1 MAKNK
6 FSKGKKP
13 GQHLARPA
21 ATNPPP
27 APPAPVVEDIDE
39 EEESPEPSLE
49 EMALNLRA
57 ILEETE
63 VKARRLRD
71 SMELPSVAI
80 EELEDKLAD
89 EQKERGQLEA
99 TVASQKERLEE
110 LEKLH
115 AAARGQVEE
124 LESQLGL
131 LEQEKR
137 HLGSE
142 LDERQ
147 RDTGDLEA
155 RLDEAL
161 KSRQHLAD
169 QLAEAERSRQNLEER
184 LSGAD
189 GLSTRLDEAERA
201 RVEIEERLRSADETH
216 AAALRKFEE
225 KLAEHDLLRTR
236 CQEAEAR
243 RDELD
248 ARLKELEGG
257 ASGLQAKQ
265 REAENRLGELE
276 DKLQGAQADLLEG
289 ESRLEE
295 AQRKARLLEEQL
307 EEARRAKAEVE
318 RHMEE
323 AQQLRDDLLSQ
334 LEQAQLTAAEHQ
346 GRTHELEG
354 KQQELAKAS
363 TQVIEL
369 REMLD
374 MLEANLLEAEDK
386 LACAPTRSQLED
398 ALARAQ
404 EAEERVGELTTAAD
418 EVEQKLRQSEFRL
431 GQIKQIFEET
441 DEAARAAEERADAAE
456 RRAREAERK
465 LRQLEV
471 ATGRVADAAGEAAA
485 GAPEGSDGVELSS
498 LRKKLESAE
507 RESLESVERAE
518 LAEQKLIELEDEV
531 REANERAM
539 ELEEKFGEVE
549 ANSIRLREELEQ
561 ACQQLE
567 ETRSQADPS
576 QFEELRQKL
585 QDTEA
590 RAKAA
595 EQKSRESVDRLFQSE
610 QRMVAASARTRT
622 AEERI
627 VTLERELDNLKRKFH
642 EAEERMKSGEAA
654 ELDPETERMA
664 FEDRLTSLP
673 NFNILQQ
680 YIDYTFK
687 QVHRYKRG
695 AALLCI
701 DLDRF
706 KVIND
711 TLGFR
716 AGDEVLRQVADR
728 LKALVRESDVLGRRG
743 DDEFL
748 ILLSELERGDLPE
761 VRTPEDWARACN
773 QMSTLVSNRIL
784 SALAPPYSVQNQKLH
799 VTASIGASVSLDA
812 ETAEEFIEHAETAMV
827 AAKEAGRNNLQFYTA
842 DLKQRRQRKLS
853 FDGQLRQALENDEF
867 TLLYQ
872 PIVHLSSGR
881 LAGAEALLRWRHP
894 EMNRLLAPEEFL
906 SIAEETGLIVPIGT
920 WALMQA
926 CRQAA
931 LWRDEGL
938 DLFTAVNMSTR
949 QLMQADLPK
958 TFLKAFEVTNI
969 DPKMLVVDIL
979 EGSSLVDPERIDQ
992 NLEELTRLGVAISID
1007 DFGVGFSSLKRLGK
1021 VKMLKFHQSLVQDVG
1036 SRHGSSICVAMLG
1049 ICSTLAV
1056 RSVAEGVETA
1066 EQATF
1071 FLDKGCELAQGFYFS
1086 DPVLPDE
1093 ITEMWLDNR
1102 TWSGF

>member
-1 MAKNK
+1 MGKNK

-13 GQHLARPA
+13 GQNVAKPA
-21 ATNPPP
+21 AATPLP
-27 APPAPVVEDIDE
+27 APESPVE
-39 EEESPEPSLE
+39 EEFADEDESPEPSLE

-89 EQKERGQLEA
+89 EQKVRAQLEA
-99 TVASQKERLEE
+99 TVAVQKERLEE
-110 LEKLH
+110 LEKLQT
-115 AAARGQVEE
+115 ATRGQVEA
-124 LESQLGL
+124 LENQIAQV
-131 LEQEKR
+131 EQEKR

-155 RLDEAL
+155 RLDEAI
-161 KSRQHLAD
+161 KARQRLTD
-169 QLAEAERSRQNLEER
+169 QMAEAERARQDLEER
-184 LSGAD
+184 LSGDD
-189 GLSTRLDEAERA
+189 GLAIRLAEAEKARA
-201 RVEIEERLRSADETH
+201 ELEERLRNADETH
-216 AAALRKFEE
+216 AEALREFDE
-225 KLAEHDLLRTR
+225 KLAEHDALKARL
-236 CQEAEAR
+236 QEVEAR
-243 RDELD
+243 RDELE

-276 DKLQGAQADLLEG
+276 DKLQGAQAELLEG

-295 AQRKARLLEEQL
+295 TQRKARVLEEQL

-323 AQQLRDDLLSQ
+323 AQQLRDDLLGQ
-334 LEQAQLTAAEHQ
+334 LEQAQMSAAEHEA
-346 GRTHELEG
+346 RTQELEG
-354 KQQELAKAS
+354 KMQELAKAG
-363 TQVIEL
+363 TQVTEL

-386 LACAPTRSQLED
+386 LASAPTRDQLED

-404 EAEERVGELTTAAD
+404 EAEERIGELTTATD
-418 EVEQKLRQSEFRL
+418 EMEQKLRQSEFRL

-441 DEAARAAEERADAAE
+441 DEAAKAAEERADAAE

-471 ATGRVADAAGEAAA
+471 ATGWVADAAGEAAA
-485 GAPEGSDGVELSS
+485 SEAPDSGELFA
-498 LRKKLESAE
+498 LRKKLEAAE
-507 RESLESVERAE
+507 TESLESLERAE
-518 LAEQKLIELEDEV
+518 LAEQKQIELEDEV
-531 REANERAM
+531 REANERAV

-561 ACQQLE
+561 ARRQLDE
-567 ETRSQADPS
+567 ARGQTDLSQLD
-576 QFEELRQKL
+576 ELRQKL

-590 RAKAA
+590 RVKAA
-595 EQKSRESVDRLFQSE
+595 EQKARESVDRLFQSE

-622 AEERI
+622 AEEKI
-627 VTLERELDNLKRKFH
+627 VTLERELDNIKRKLH
-642 EAEERMKSGEAA
+642 EAEERMKSGETA

-784 SALAPPYSVQNQKLH
+784 AALAPPYSVQNQKLH

-853 FDGQLRQALENDEF
+853 FDGQLREALENDEF

-881 LAGAEALLRWRHP
+881 LAGAEALLRWKHP

-938 DLFTAVNMSTR
+938 EIFTAVNMSTR

-958 TFLKAFEVTNI
+958 TLTKALEVTNI
-969 DPKMLVVDIL
+969 DPKMLILDII

-992 NLEELTRLGVAISID
+992 NLEELTRQGVAIAID

-1021 VKMLKFHQSLVQDVG
+1021 VKMLKFHQSLVQDVN

-1086 DPVLPDE
+1086 EPVPPDE